1 MHFTHAILRPPGPHF
16 AQGLTSADE
25 GPPDLELALAQH
37 ARYAEAL
44 GSCGLQLESLPAD
57 PDHPDSCFV
66 EDPAIVTEAGALLTR
81 PGAPSRLGEVATLR
95 PVLERYF
102 GSVSSIEAPG
112 LLDGGD
118 VCDLGGRFLIGL
130 SGRTNAEGAGQ
141 LSRWLEERG
150 YQAETVDLA
159 DHPRLLHLKTGITA
173 LDEGRVVTVPGF
185 PAARLLDGME
195 RIEVDSDEAYAA
207 NCIRVND
214 RVLVAAGY
222 PRLLERLEG
231 LGYRTLPLSMSE
243 FRRMDGGL
251 SCLSLRLKLR
261 PG

>member
-1 MHFTHAILRPPGPHF
+1 MHFTHAILRRPGPRF
-16 AQGLTSADE
+16 AEGLTSADE
-25 GPPDLELALAQH
+25 GPPDLELALRQH
-37 ARYAEAL
+37 AGYAEAL
-44 GSCGLQLESLPAD
+44 RTCGLQLEILDAD

-66 EDPAIVTEAGALLTR
+66 EDPAIVTDSGALLTR
-81 PGAPSRLGEVATLR
+81 PGAPSRLGEVDSLR

-102 GSVSSIEAPG
+102 GAVSRIETPG

-130 SGRTNAEGAGQ
+130 SGRTNAVGAGQ

-150 YQAETVDLA
+150 HMAEVVDLA
-159 DHPRLLHLKTGITA
+159 AHPRLLHLKTGISA
-173 LDEGRVVTVPGF
+173 LGEGRVVTVPGF
-185 PAARLLDGME
+185 PAARLLDGLE
-195 RIEVDSDEAYAA
+195 RIEVAAGEEYAA

-222 PRLLERLEG
+222 PELVERLEG
-231 LGYRTLPLSMSE
+231 LGYRTLPLPMSE

-251 SCLSLRLKLR
+251 SCLSLRLSR
-261 PG
+261 PRG

>member
-1 MHFTHAILRPPGPHF
+1 MRFTHAILRVPGQHF
-16 AQGLTSADE
+16 AQGLSSAGE
-25 GPPDLELALAQH
+25 GPPDLERALEQH
-37 ARYAEAL
+37 AAYADAL
-44 GSCGLQLESLPAD
+44 RACGLQVEVLPAD
-57 PDHPDSCFV
+57 LDHPDSCFV

-81 PGAPSRLGEVATLR
+81 PGAPSRLGEVVTLR
-95 PVLERYF
+95 PVLERYV

-159 DHPRLLHLKTGITA
+159 DHPRLLHLKTGISA
-173 LDEGRVVTVPGF
+173 IDEGRVVTVPGF

-195 RIEVDSDEAYAA
+195 RIEVEAGEEYAA

-214 RVLVAAGY
+214 RVLVPAGY
-222 PRLLERLEG
+222 PRLMERLEG
-231 LGYRTLPLSMSE
+231 LGYQTLPLPMSE

-251 SCLSLRLKLR
+251 SCLSLRLSLR
-261 PG
+261 RG

>member
-1 MHFTHAILRPPGPHF
+1 MHFTHAILRRPGEHF
-16 AQGLTSADE
+16 AEGLTRADE
-25 GPPDLELALAQH
+25 GPPDLDLALSQH

-44 GSCGLQLESLPAD
+44 VTCGLQVEVLAAD
-57 PDHPDSCFV
+57 AEYPDSCFV

-95 PVLERYF
+95 PVLQRYF
-102 GSVSSIEAPG
+102 GSVSSIAAPG

-130 SGRTNAEGAGQ
+130 SERTNTEGAGQ

-150 YQAETVDLA
+150 YRSETVDLA

-173 LDEGRVVTVPGF
+173 IDEGRVVVVPGF
-185 PAARLLDGME
+185 PVARLLDGME
-195 RIEVDSDEAYAA
+195 RIEVEAGEEYAA

-251 SCLSLRLKLR
+251 SCLSLRLNLR
-261 PG
+261 RG